1 MNLKFGDF
9 AEDFRE
15 VKAIAPHSAV
25 PQPCPLA
32 VLTEILVF

>member
-25 PQPCPLA
+25 PQPRPLD
-32 VLTEILVF
+32 LQRN